1 MTSNFNKTFHKSINR
16 TKSFFSEPANLILSI
31 FLCIFV
37 ATTILPLVS
46 IIIESFTVHK
56 QEAIFYNQTP
66 GSFTFMGWSSLL
78 ATSQYSYSL
87 KYFYKPLGNSLL
99 IAFIASFVAI
109 SLGGVF
115 AWFICRTNVKW
126 KKVVSALLIFPY
138 IMPSWTIALCWKNI
152 FANTHVSGVGANGF
166 LASVFGIYAP
176 TWLVFGALPIGIT
189 LGIHY
194 APFAYILI
202 GGILKNMD
210 ANLEEAATILKTPR
224 RKILTKIT
232 LPIVAPAMLNTF
244 LLVFASSI
252 SAYAVPVFLGTP
264 VDFTTLTTSMKYFND
279 SKPAQGF
286 AVGILLVCLGLI
298 VMLINNLLT
307 SKRKSYTT
315 VTGKSGQVSYVDLKK
330 GKYPVAILGLIVVSL
345 IAVVPIFSFT
355 LESLLS
361 TPGDYSSISLD
372 FWIGKAS
379 DSALAAKY
387 YNWEGGI
394 LLNSK
399 VWTSLG
405 HSLLLSFT
413 CALVA
418 GTCGLLLGYGIVKKK
433 HSKLSKVVSTLS
445 FIPYLI
451 PSMAFGMAYMA
462 FSVKAGALYGSFL
475 LLAIVGSVKYMPFA
489 TRGST
494 GAMLQLSGEIEEAAI
509 LTGTP
514 WWKRMTKVIF
524 PIQKSS
530 FLSGYLLPF
539 ISCMRELS
547 LFVFLIVDSNYIV
560 TTLLMYYNEKG
571 YDQYG
576 NALNLLIVIIV
587 LLVNF
592 VINKVTGASIDKG
605 VGGN

>member
-1 MTSNFNKTFHKSINR
+1 MNKIFKKSLNR
-16 TKSFFSEPANLILSI
+16 SKSFFSEPANFILTI
-31 FLCIFV
+31 FLCIFLV
-37 ATTILPLVS
+37 TTILPLVS
-46 IIIESFTVHK
+46 IILESFTVHK
-56 QEAIFYNQTP
+56 QETLFYGKPT
-66 GSFTFMGWSSLL
+66 GSLTTLGWSSLL
-78 ATSQYSYSL
+78 FTGNYDYSI

-99 IAFIASFVAI
+99 IALIASFVAI
-109 SLGGVF
+109 LIGGVF

-152 FANTHVSGVGANGF
+152 FANTNVPSIGANGF

-210 ANLEEAATILKTPR
+210 ANLEEAATILKTSR
-224 RKILTKIT
+224 ARILTKIT

-252 SAYAVPVFLGTP
+252 SAYAVPVFLGTA
-264 VDFTTLTTSMKYFND
+264 VDFNTLTTSMKYFNGN
-279 SKPAQGF
+279 KPAQGF
-286 AVGILLVCLGLI
+286 AIGILLVCLGLI
-298 VMLINNLLT
+298 VMTVNNLLT

-330 GKYPVAILGLIVVSL
+330 GKYPMAILGMIVVLL
-345 IAVVPIFSFT
+345 ISIIPICSFA

-372 FWIGKAS
+372 FWIGDAN
-379 DSALAAKY
+379 DSVLANKY

-394 LLNSK
+394 LRNVT
-399 VWTSLG
+399 VWKSLG
-405 HSLLLSFT
+405 NSLLLST
-413 CALVA
+413 VCSVIA

-433 HSKLSKVVSTLS
+433 HSKLSKTVNTLS

-462 FSVKAGALYGSFL
+462 FSVKAGILYGSFL

-489 TRGST
+489 TKSST
-494 GAMLQLSGEIEEAAI
+494 GAMMQLSGEIEEAAI

-514 WWKRMTKVIF
+514 WWKRMTRVIF

-547 LFVFLIVDSNYIV
+547 LFVFLIIDSNFIV

-592 VINKVTGASIDKG
+592 IINKLTGASIDKG

>member
-1 MTSNFNKTFHKSINR
+1 MNKIFKKSLNR
-16 TKSFFSEPANLILSI
+16 SKSFFSEPANFILTI
-31 FLCIFV
+31 FLCIFLV
-37 ATTILPLVS
+37 TTILPLVS
-46 IIIESFTVHK
+46 IILESFTVHK
-56 QEAIFYNQTP
+56 QETLFYGKPT
-66 GSFTFMGWSSLL
+66 GSLTTLGWSSLL
-78 ATSQYSYSL
+78 FTGNYDYSI

-99 IAFIASFVAI
+99 IALIASFVAI
-109 SLGGVF
+109 LIGGVF

-138 IMPSWTIALCWKNI
+138 IMPSWTIALCRKNI
-152 FANTHVSGVGANGF
+152 FANTNVPSIGANGF

-210 ANLEEAATILKTPR
+210 ANLEEAATILKTSR
-224 RKILTKIT
+224 ARILTKIT

-252 SAYAVPVFLGTP
+252 SAYAVPVFLGTA
-264 VDFTTLTTSMKYFND
+264 VDFNTLTTSMKYFNGN
-279 SKPAQGF
+279 KPAQGF
-286 AVGILLVCLGLI
+286 AIGILLVCLGLI
-298 VMLINNLLT
+298 VMTVNNLLT

-330 GKYPVAILGLIVVSL
+330 GKYPVAILGMIVVLL
-345 IAVVPIFSFT
+345 ISIIPICSFA

-372 FWIGKAS
+372 FWIGDAN
-379 DSALAAKY
+379 DSVLANKY

-394 LLNSK
+394 LRNVT
-399 VWTSLG
+399 VWKSLG
-405 HSLLLSFT
+405 NSLLLST
-413 CALVA
+413 VCSVIA

-433 HSKLSKVVSTLS
+433 HSKLSKTVNTLS

-462 FSVKAGALYGSFL
+462 FSVKAGILYGSFL

-489 TRGST
+489 TKSST
-494 GAMLQLSGEIEEAAI
+494 GAMMQLSGEIEEAAI

-514 WWKRMTKVIF
+514 WWKRMTRVIF

-547 LFVFLIVDSNYIV
+547 LFVFLIIDSNFIV

-592 VINKVTGASIDKG
+592 IINKLTGASIDKG

>member
-1 MTSNFNKTFHKSINR
+1 MKKTFKKYLNR
-16 TKSFFSEPANLILSI
+16 SRSFFSEPANLILTI
-31 FLCIFV
+31 FLCIFLV
-37 ATTILPLVS
+37 TTILPLIA
-46 IIIESFTVHK
+46 IIFESFTVHK
-56 QEAIFYNQTP
+56 QESIFYGKPT
-66 GSFTFMGWSSLL
+66 GSFTIAGWDSLL
-78 ATSQYSYSL
+78 FTSDYDYSI

-99 IAFIASFVAI
+99 IALIASFVAI
-109 SLGGVF
+109 LIGGVF
-115 AWFICRTNVKW
+115 AWFICRTNVKR

-152 FANTHVSGVGANGF
+152 FANVNVPSVGANGF

-210 ANLEEAATILKTPR
+210 ANLEEAATILKTTR
-224 RKILTKIT
+224 ARILTKIT

-264 VDFTTLTTSMKYFND
+264 VDFNTLTTSMKYFNGI
-279 SKPAQGF
+279 KPAQGF
-286 AVGILLVCLGLI
+286 AIGILLVCLGLI
-298 VMLINNLLT
+298 VMSVNNLLT

-330 GKYPVAILGLIVVSL
+330 GKYPVAVLGMIVVLL
-345 IAVVPIFSFT
+345 ISIIPICSFA

-361 TPGDYSSISLD
+361 KPGDYSSISLD
-372 FWIGKAS
+372 FWIG
-379 DSALAAKY
+379 DVNDLVLANKY

-394 LLNSK
+394 LRNVT
-399 VWTSLG
+399 VWKALG
-405 HSLLLSFT
+405 NSLLLSIV
-413 CALVA
+413 CSLIA

-433 HSKLSKVVSTLS
+433 HTKLSKTVNTLS

-462 FSVKAGALYGSFL
+462 FSVKAGILYGSFL

-489 TRGST
+489 TKSST
-494 GAMLQLSGEIEEAAI
+494 GAMMQLSGEIEEAAI

-514 WWKRMTKVIF
+514 WWKRMTRVIF

-547 LFVFLIVDSNYIV
+547 LFVFLIIDSNFIV

-576 NALNLLIVIIV
+576 NALNLLIVLIV

-592 VINKVTGASIDKG
+592 IINKLTGASIDKG

>member
-1 MTSNFNKTFHKSINR
+1 
-16 TKSFFSEPANLILSI
+16 
-31 FLCIFV
+31 
-37 ATTILPLVS
+37 
-46 IIIESFTVHK
+46 
-56 QEAIFYNQTP
+56 
-66 GSFTFMGWSSLL
+66 
-78 ATSQYSYSL
+78 
-87 KYFYKPLGNSLL
+87 
-99 IAFIASFVAI
+99 
-109 SLGGVF
+109 
-115 AWFICRTNVKW
+115 
-126 KKVVSALLIFPY
+126 
-138 IMPSWTIALCWKNI
+138 MPSWTIALCWKNI
-152 FANTHVSGVGANGF
+152 FANINVPGIGANGF

-194 APFAYILI
+194 APFAYILV

-224 RKILTKIT
+224 SKILTKIT

-252 SAYAVPVFLGTP
+252 SAYAVPVFLGTS
-264 VDFTTLTTSMKYFND
+264 VNFNTLTTSMKYFND

-298 VMLINNLLT
+298 VMTLNNLLT

-330 GKYPVAILGLIVVSL
+330 GKYPVAILGLIVVIL
-345 IAVVPIFSFT
+345 ISIVPICSFA

-361 TPGDYSSISLD
+361 TPGDYTSISLD
-372 FWIGKAS
+372 FWIGKANDPVLS
-379 DSALAAKY
+379 SKY

-394 LLNSK
+394 LRNGT
-399 VWTSLG
+399 VWSSLG
-405 HSLLLSFT
+405 HSMLLSIT
-413 CALVA
+413 CALIA

-433 HSKLSKVVSTLS
+433 HSKLSKVVNTLS

-462 FSVKAGALYGSFL
+462 FSVKIGALYGSFL
-475 LLAIVGSVKYMPFA
+475 LLAIVGSIKYMPFA
-489 TRGST
+489 TKSST
-494 GAMLQLSGEIEEAAI
+494 GAMMQLSGEIEEAAI

-514 WWKRMTKVIF
+514 WWKRMVKIIF

-547 LFVFLIVDSNYIV
+547 LFVFLIVDSNFIA

-592 VINKVTGASIDKG
+592 IINKLTGASIDKG

>member
-1 MTSNFNKTFHKSINR
+1 MKKTFKKYLNR
-16 TKSFFSEPANLILSI
+16 SRSFFSEPANLILTI
-31 FLCIFV
+31 FLCVFLV
-37 ATTILPLVS
+37 TTILPLVA
-46 IIIESFTVHK
+46 IIFESFTVHK
-56 QEAIFYNQTP
+56 QESIFYGKPT
-66 GSFTFMGWSSLL
+66 GSFTIAGWDSLL
-78 ATSQYSYSL
+78 FTSDYDYSI

-99 IAFIASFVAI
+99 IALIASFVAI
-109 SLGGVF
+109 LIGGVF

-152 FANTHVSGVGANGF
+152 FANVNVPSVGANGF

-176 TWLVFGALPIGIT
+176 TWLVFGVLPIGIT

-210 ANLEEAATILKTPR
+210 ANLEEAATILKTTR
-224 RKILTKIT
+224 ARILTKIT

-264 VDFTTLTTSMKYFND
+264 VDFNTLTTSMKYFNGI
-279 SKPAQGF
+279 KPAQGF
-286 AVGILLVCLGLI
+286 AIGILLVCLGLI
-298 VMLINNLLT
+298 VMSVNNLLT

-330 GKYPVAILGLIVVSL
+330 GKYPVAVLGMIVVLL
-345 IAVVPIFSFT
+345 ISIIPICSFA

-361 TPGDYSSISLD
+361 KPGDYSSISLD
-372 FWIGKAS
+372 FWIG
-379 DSALAAKY
+379 DVNDPVLANKY

-394 LLNSK
+394 LRNVT
-399 VWTSLG
+399 VWKALG
-405 HSLLLSFT
+405 NSLLLSIV
-413 CALVA
+413 CSLIA

-433 HSKLSKVVSTLS
+433 HSKLSKTVNTLS

-462 FSVKAGALYGSFL
+462 FSVKAGILYGSFL

-489 TRGST
+489 AKSST
-494 GAMLQLSGEIEEAAI
+494 GAMMQLSGEIEEAAI

-547 LFVFLIVDSNYIV
+547 LFVFLIIDSNFIV

-576 NALNLLIVIIV
+576 NALNLLIVLIV

-592 VINKVTGASIDKG
+592 IINKLTGASIDKG

>member
-1 MTSNFNKTFHKSINR
+1 MKKTFKKYLNR
-16 TKSFFSEPANLILSI
+16 SRSFFSEPANLILTI
-31 FLCIFV
+31 FLCIFLV
-37 ATTILPLVS
+37 TTILPLVA
-46 IIIESFTVHK
+46 IIFESFTVHK
-56 QEAIFYNQTP
+56 QESIFYGKPT
-66 GSFTFMGWSSLL
+66 GSFTIAGWDSLL
-78 ATSQYSYSL
+78 FTSDYDYSI
-87 KYFYKPLGNSLL
+87 KYFYKPLENSLL
-99 IAFIASFVAI
+99 IALIASFVAI
-109 SLGGVF
+109 LIGGVF

-152 FANTHVSGVGANGF
+152 FANVNVPSVGANGF

-210 ANLEEAATILKTPR
+210 ANLEEAATILKTTR
-224 RKILTKIT
+224 ARILTKIT

-264 VDFTTLTTSMKYFND
+264 VDFNTLTTSMKYFNGI
-279 SKPAQGF
+279 KPAQGF
-286 AVGILLVCLGLI
+286 AIGILLVCLGLI
-298 VMLINNLLT
+298 VMSVNNLLT

-330 GKYPVAILGLIVVSL
+330 GKYPVAVLGMIVVLL
-345 IAVVPIFSFT
+345 ISIIPICSFA

-361 TPGDYSSISLD
+361 KPGDYSSISLD
-372 FWIGKAS
+372 FWIG
-379 DSALAAKY
+379 DVNDPVLANKY

-394 LLNSK
+394 LRNVT
-399 VWTSLG
+399 VWKALG
-405 HSLLLSFT
+405 NSLLLSIV
-413 CALVA
+413 CSLIA

-433 HSKLSKVVSTLS
+433 HTKLSKTVNTLS

-462 FSVKAGALYGSFL
+462 FSVKAGILYGSFL

-489 TRGST
+489 TKSST
-494 GAMLQLSGEIEEAAI
+494 GAMMQLSGEIEEAAI

-514 WWKRMTKVIF
+514 WWKRMTRVIF

-547 LFVFLIVDSNYIV
+547 LFVFLIIDSNFIV

-576 NALNLLIVIIV
+576 NALNLLIVLIV

-592 VINKVTGASIDKG
+592 IINKLTGASIDKG

>member
-1 MTSNFNKTFHKSINR
+1 MNKIFKKSLNR
-16 TKSFFSEPANLILSI
+16 SKSFFSEPANFILTI
-31 FLCIFV
+31 FLCIFLV
-37 ATTILPLVS
+37 TTILPLVS
-46 IIIESFTVHK
+46 IILESFTVHK
-56 QEAIFYNQTP
+56 QETLFYGKPT
-66 GSFTFMGWSSLL
+66 GSLTTLGWSSLL
-78 ATSQYSYSL
+78 FTGNYDYSI

-99 IAFIASFVAI
+99 IALIASFVAI
-109 SLGGVF
+109 LIGGVF

-152 FANTHVSGVGANGF
+152 FANTNVPSIGANGF

-210 ANLEEAATILKTPR
+210 ANLEEAATILKTSR
-224 RKILTKIT
+224 ARILTKIT

-252 SAYAVPVFLGTP
+252 SAYAVPVFLGTA
-264 VDFTTLTTSMKYFND
+264 VDFNTLTTSMKYFNGN
-279 SKPAQGF
+279 KPAQGF
-286 AVGILLVCLGLI
+286 AIGILLVCLGLI
-298 VMLINNLLT
+298 VMTVNNLLT

-330 GKYPVAILGLIVVSL
+330 GKYPIAILGMIVVLL
-345 IAVVPIFSFT
+345 ISIIPICSFA

-372 FWIGKAS
+372 FWIGDAN
-379 DSALAAKY
+379 DSVLANKY

-394 LLNSK
+394 LRNVT
-399 VWTSLG
+399 VWKSLG
-405 HSLLLSFT
+405 NSLLLST
-413 CALVA
+413 VCSVIA

-433 HSKLSKVVSTLS
+433 HSKLSKTVNTLS

-462 FSVKAGALYGSFL
+462 FSVKAGILYGSFL

-489 TRGST
+489 TKSST
-494 GAMLQLSGEIEEAAI
+494 GAMMQLSGEIEEAAI

-514 WWKRMTKVIF
+514 WWKRMTRVIF

-547 LFVFLIVDSNYIV
+547 LFVFLIIDSNFIV

-592 VINKVTGASIDKG
+592 IINKLTGASIDKG

>member
-1 MTSNFNKTFHKSINR
+1 MKKTFKKYLNR
-16 TKSFFSEPANLILSI
+16 SRSFFSEPANLILTI
-31 FLCIFV
+31 FLCIFLV
-37 ATTILPLVS
+37 TTILPLVA
-46 IIIESFTVHK
+46 IIFESFTVHK
-56 QEAIFYNQTP
+56 QESIFYGKPT
-66 GSFTFMGWSSLL
+66 GSFTIAGWDSLL
-78 ATSQYSYSL
+78 FTSDYDYSI

-99 IAFIASFVAI
+99 IALIASFVAI
-109 SLGGVF
+109 LIGGVF

-152 FANTHVSGVGANGF
+152 FANVNVPSVGANGF

-210 ANLEEAATILKTPR
+210 ANLEEAATILKTTR
-224 RKILTKIT
+224 ARILTKIT

-264 VDFTTLTTSMKYFND
+264 VDFNTLTTSMKYFNGI
-279 SKPAQGF
+279 KPAQGF
-286 AVGILLVCLGLI
+286 AIGILLVCLGLI
-298 VMLINNLLT
+298 VMSVNNLLT

-330 GKYPVAILGLIVVSL
+330 GKYPVAVLGMIVVLL
-345 IAVVPIFSFT
+345 ISIIPICSFA

-361 TPGDYSSISLD
+361 KPGDYSSISLD
-372 FWIGKAS
+372 FWIG
-379 DSALAAKY
+379 DVNDPVLANKY

-394 LLNSK
+394 LRNIT
-399 VWTSLG
+399 VWKALG
-405 HSLLLSFT
+405 NSLLLSIV
-413 CALVA
+413 CSLIA

-433 HSKLSKVVSTLS
+433 HSKLSKTVNTLS

-462 FSVKAGALYGSFL
+462 FSVKAGILYGSFL

-489 TRGST
+489 TKSST
-494 GAMLQLSGEIEEAAI
+494 GAMMQLSGEIEEAAI

-514 WWKRMTKVIF
+514 WWKRMTRVIF

-547 LFVFLIVDSNYIV
+547 LFVFLIIDSNFIV

-576 NALNLLIVIIV
+576 NALNLLIVLIV

-592 VINKVTGASIDKG
+592 IINKLTGASIDKG

>member
-1 MTSNFNKTFHKSINR
+1 MKKTFKKYLNR
-16 TKSFFSEPANLILSI
+16 SRSFFSEPANLILTI
-31 FLCIFV
+31 FLCIFLV
-37 ATTILPLVS
+37 TTILPLVA
-46 IIIESFTVHK
+46 IIFESFTVHK
-56 QEAIFYNQTP
+56 QESIFYGKPT
-66 GSFTFMGWSSLL
+66 GSFTIAGWDSLL
-78 ATSQYSYSL
+78 FTSDYDYSI

-99 IAFIASFVAI
+99 IALIASFVAI
-109 SLGGVF
+109 LIGGVF

-152 FANTHVSGVGANGF
+152 FANVNVPSVGANGF

-210 ANLEEAATILKTPR
+210 ANLEEAATILKTTR
-224 RKILTKIT
+224 ARILTKIT

-264 VDFTTLTTSMKYFND
+264 VDFNTLTTSMKYFNGI
-279 SKPAQGF
+279 KPAQGF
-286 AVGILLVCLGLI
+286 AIGILLVCLGLI
-298 VMLINNLLT
+298 VMSVNNLLT

-330 GKYPVAILGLIVVSL
+330 GKYPVAVLGMIVVLL
-345 IAVVPIFSFT
+345 ISIIPICSFA

-361 TPGDYSSISLD
+361 KPGDYSSISLD
-372 FWIGKAS
+372 FWIG
-379 DSALAAKY
+379 DINDPVLANKY

-394 LLNSK
+394 LRNVT
-399 VWTSLG
+399 VWKALG
-405 HSLLLSFT
+405 NSLLLSIV
-413 CALVA
+413 CSLIA

-433 HSKLSKVVSTLS
+433 HTKLSKTVNTLS

-462 FSVKAGALYGSFL
+462 FSVKAGILYGSFL

-489 TRGST
+489 TKSST
-494 GAMLQLSGEIEEAAI
+494 GAMMQLSGEIEEAAI

-514 WWKRMTKVIF
+514 WWKRMTRVIF

-539 ISCMRELS
+539 ISSMRELS
-547 LFVFLIVDSNYIV
+547 LFVFLIIDSNFIV

-576 NALNLLIVIIV
+576 NALNLLIVLIV

-592 VINKVTGASIDKG
+592 IINKLTGASIDKG

>member
-1 MTSNFNKTFHKSINR
+1 MNKIFKKSLNR
-16 TKSFFSEPANLILSI
+16 SKSFFSEPANFILTI
-31 FLCIFV
+31 FLCIFLV
-37 ATTILPLVS
+37 TTILPLVS
-46 IIIESFTVHK
+46 IILESFTVHK
-56 QEAIFYNQTP
+56 QETLFYGKPT
-66 GSFTFMGWSSLL
+66 GSLTTLGWSSLL
-78 ATSQYSYSL
+78 FTGNYDYSI

-99 IAFIASFVAI
+99 IALIASFVAI
-109 SLGGVF
+109 LIGGVF

-152 FANTHVSGVGANGF
+152 FANTNVPSIGANGF

-210 ANLEEAATILKTPR
+210 ANLEEAATILKTSR
-224 RKILTKIT
+224 ARILTKIT

-252 SAYAVPVFLGTP
+252 SAYAVPVFLGTA
-264 VDFTTLTTSMKYFND
+264 VDFNTLTTSMKYFNGN
-279 SKPAQGF
+279 KPAQGF
-286 AVGILLVCLGLI
+286 AIGILLVCLGLI
-298 VMLINNLLT
+298 VMTVNNLLT

-330 GKYPVAILGLIVVSL
+330 GKYPVAILGMIVVLL
-345 IAVVPIFSFT
+345 ISIIPICSFA

-372 FWIGKAS
+372 FWIGDAN
-379 DSALAAKY
+379 DSVLANKY

-394 LLNSK
+394 LRNVT
-399 VWTSLG
+399 VWKSLG
-405 HSLLLSFT
+405 NSLLLST
-413 CALVA
+413 VCSVIA

-433 HSKLSKVVSTLS
+433 HSKLSKTVNTLS

-462 FSVKAGALYGSFL
+462 FSVKAGILYGSFL

-489 TRGST
+489 TKSST
-494 GAMLQLSGEIEEAAI
+494 GAMMQLSGEIEEAAI

-514 WWKRMTKVIF
+514 WWKRMTRVIF

-547 LFVFLIVDSNYIV
+547 LFVFLIIDSNFIV

-592 VINKVTGASIDKG
+592 IINKLTGASIDKG

>member
-1 MTSNFNKTFHKSINR
+1 MTSSFKKSINR
-16 TKSFFSEPANLILSI
+16 TKSFFSEPSNIILSI
-31 FLCIFV
+31 FLCIF
-37 ATTILPLVS
+37 ALTTIFPLIS
-46 IIIESFTVHK
+46 IILESFTVHK
-56 QEAIFYNQTP
+56 QESIFYNQLAGT
-66 GSFTFMGWSSLL
+66 FTWKGWSSLL
-78 ATSQYSYSL
+78 TTSEYDYSI

-99 IAFIASFVAI
+99 IALIASFVAI
-109 SLGGVF
+109 ILGSVF

-126 KKVVSALLIFPY
+126 KKIVSALLIFPY

-152 FANTHVSGVGANGF
+152 FANVNVPGIGANGF

-194 APFAYILI
+194 APFAYILV

-224 RKILTKIT
+224 SKILTKIT

-252 SAYAVPVFLGTP
+252 SAYAVPVFLGTS
-264 VDFTTLTTSMKYFND
+264 VNFNTLTTSMKYFND
-279 SKPAQGF
+279 SKPAQGY

-298 VMLINNLLT
+298 VMTLNNLLT

-330 GKYPVAILGLIVVSL
+330 GKYPVAILGLIVVIIIS
-345 IAVVPIFSFT
+345 IVPICSFA

-361 TPGDYSSISLD
+361 TPGDYTSISLD
-372 FWIGKAS
+372 FWIGKANDPVLS
-379 DSALAAKY
+379 SKY

-394 LLNSK
+394 LRNGT
-399 VWTSLG
+399 VWSSLG
-405 HSLLLSFT
+405 HSMLLSIT
-413 CALVA
+413 CALIA

-433 HSKLSKVVSTLS
+433 HSKLSKVVNTLS

-462 FSVKAGALYGSFL
+462 FSVKIGALYGSFL
-475 LLAIVGSVKYMPFA
+475 LLAIVGSIKYMPFA
-489 TRGST
+489 TKSST
-494 GAMLQLSGEIEEAAI
+494 GAMMQLSGEIEEAAI

-514 WWKRMTKVIF
+514 WWKRMVKIIF

-547 LFVFLIVDSNYIV
+547 LFVFLIVDSNFIA

-592 VINKVTGASIDKG
+592 IINKLTGASIDKG

>member
-1 MTSNFNKTFHKSINR
+1 MKKTFKKYLNR
-16 TKSFFSEPANLILSI
+16 SRSFFSEPANLILTI
-31 FLCIFV
+31 FLCIFLV
-37 ATTILPLVS
+37 TTILPLVA
-46 IIIESFTVHK
+46 IIFESFTVHK
-56 QEAIFYNQTP
+56 QESIFYGKPT
-66 GSFTFMGWSSLL
+66 GSFTIAGWDSLL
-78 ATSQYSYSL
+78 FTSDYDYSI

-99 IAFIASFVAI
+99 IALIASFVAI
-109 SLGGVF
+109 LIGGVF

-152 FANTHVSGVGANGF
+152 FANVNVPSVGANGF

-189 LGIHY
+189 LGVHY

-210 ANLEEAATILKTPR
+210 ANLEEAATILKTTR
-224 RKILTKIT
+224 ARILTKIT

-264 VDFTTLTTSMKYFND
+264 VDFNTLTTSMKYFNGI
-279 SKPAQGF
+279 KPAQGF
-286 AVGILLVCLGLI
+286 AIGILLVCLGLI
-298 VMLINNLLT
+298 VMSVNNLLT

-330 GKYPVAILGLIVVSL
+330 GKYPVAVLGMIVVLL
-345 IAVVPIFSFT
+345 ISIIPICSFA

-361 TPGDYSSISLD
+361 KPGDYSSISLD
-372 FWIGKAS
+372 FWIG
-379 DSALAAKY
+379 DVNDPVLANKY

-394 LLNSK
+394 LRNVT
-399 VWTSLG
+399 VWKALG
-405 HSLLLSFT
+405 NSLLLSIV
-413 CALVA
+413 CSLIA

-433 HSKLSKVVSTLS
+433 HTKLSKTVNTLS

-462 FSVKAGALYGSFL
+462 FSVKAGILYGSFL

-489 TRGST
+489 TKSST
-494 GAMLQLSGEIEEAAI
+494 GAMMQLSGEIEEAAI

-514 WWKRMTKVIF
+514 WWKRMTRVIF

-547 LFVFLIVDSNYIV
+547 LFVFLIIDSNFIV

-576 NALNLLIVIIV
+576 NALNLLIVLIV

-592 VINKVTGASIDKG
+592 IINKLTGASIDKG

>member
-1 MTSNFNKTFHKSINR
+1 MKKTFKKYLNR
-16 TKSFFSEPANLILSI
+16 SRSFFSEPANLILTI
-31 FLCIFV
+31 FLCIFLV
-37 ATTILPLVS
+37 TTILPLVA
-46 IIIESFTVHK
+46 IILESFTVHK
-56 QEAIFYNQTP
+56 QESIFYGKPT
-66 GSFTFMGWSSLL
+66 GSFTIAGWDSLL
-78 ATSQYSYSL
+78 FTSDYDYSI

-99 IAFIASFVAI
+99 IALIASFVAI
-109 SLGGVF
+109 LIGGVF

-152 FANTHVSGVGANGF
+152 FANVNVPSVGANGF

-210 ANLEEAATILKTPR
+210 ANLEEAATILKTSR
-224 RKILTKIT
+224 ARILTKIT

-264 VDFTTLTTSMKYFND
+264 VDFNTLTTSMKYFNGI
-279 SKPAQGF
+279 KPAQGF
-286 AVGILLVCLGLI
+286 AIGILLVCLGLI
-298 VMLINNLLT
+298 VMSVNNLLT

-330 GKYPVAILGLIVVSL
+330 GKYPVAVLGMIVVLL
-345 IAVVPIFSFT
+345 ISIIPICSFA

-361 TPGDYSSISLD
+361 KPGDYSSISLD
-372 FWIGKAS
+372 FWIG
-379 DSALAAKY
+379 DINDPVLANKY

-394 LLNSK
+394 LRNVT
-399 VWTSLG
+399 VWKALG
-405 HSLLLSFT
+405 NSLLLSIV
-413 CALVA
+413 CSLIA

-433 HSKLSKVVSTLS
+433 HTKLSKTVNTLS

-462 FSVKAGALYGSFL
+462 FSVKAGILYGSFL

-489 TRGST
+489 TKSST
-494 GAMLQLSGEIEEAAI
+494 GAMMQLSGEIEEAAI

-514 WWKRMTKVIF
+514 WWKRMTRVIF

-547 LFVFLIVDSNYIV
+547 LFVFLIIDSNFIV

-576 NALNLLIVIIV
+576 NALNLLIVLIV

-592 VINKVTGASIDKG
+592 IINKLTGASIDKG

>member
-1 MTSNFNKTFHKSINR
+1 MKKTFKKYLNR
-16 TKSFFSEPANLILSI
+16 SRSFFSEPANLILTI
-31 FLCIFV
+31 FLCIFLV
-37 ATTILPLVS
+37 TTILPLVA
-46 IIIESFTVHK
+46 IIFESFTVHK
-56 QEAIFYNQTP
+56 QESIFYGKPT
-66 GSFTFMGWSSLL
+66 GSFTIAGWDSLL
-78 ATSQYSYSL
+78 FTSDYDYSI

-99 IAFIASFVAI
+99 IALIASFVAI
-109 SLGGVF
+109 LIGGVF

-152 FANTHVSGVGANGF
+152 FANVNVPSVGANGF

-210 ANLEEAATILKTPR
+210 ANLEEAATILKTTR
-224 RKILTKIT
+224 ARILTKIT

-264 VDFTTLTTSMKYFND
+264 VDFNTLTTSMKYFNGI
-279 SKPAQGF
+279 KPAQGF
-286 AVGILLVCLGLI
+286 AIGILLVCLGLI
-298 VMLINNLLT
+298 VMSVNNLLT

-330 GKYPVAILGLIVVSL
+330 GKYPVAVLGMIVVLL
-345 IAVVPIFSFT
+345 ISIIPICSFA

-361 TPGDYSSISLD
+361 KPGDYSSISLD
-372 FWIGKAS
+372 FWIG
-379 DSALAAKY
+379 DVNDPVLANKY

-394 LLNSK
+394 LRNVT
-399 VWTSLG
+399 VWKALG
-405 HSLLLSFT
+405 NSLLLSIV
-413 CALVA
+413 CSLIA

-433 HSKLSKVVSTLS
+433 HTKLSKTVNTLS

-462 FSVKAGALYGSFL
+462 FSVKAGILYGSFL

-489 TRGST
+489 TKSST
-494 GAMLQLSGEIEEAAI
+494 GAMMQLSGEIEEAAL

-514 WWKRMTKVIF
+514 WWKRMTRVIF

-547 LFVFLIVDSNYIV
+547 LFVFLIIDSNFIV

-576 NALNLLIVIIV
+576 NALNLLIVLIV

-592 VINKVTGASIDKG
+592 IINKLTGASIDKG